1 VSTPSVRHPGEF
13 RWETRL
19 LAVVTL
25 TLTGF
30 GVANC
35 LAAGAYLEAS
45 YHEAIQQA
53 GAALAGGLIFLAVA
67 YTDYHIWRR
76 LAKPLLIAT
85 LIGLVLIAIP
95 ALIWGN
101 SPAPGVVEALFPL
114 HGGGRRWIK
123 LGVQIQVS
131 EIARFTLAAYL
142 AAQLAAMGTKVRH
155 LREGLL
161 PLLGVVGLTMLLIA
175 LEPSVSVSVVI
186 AVIGAA
192 IIFTAGARI
201 SHLMV
206 PAVFGVAVIAA
217 VLVLEPVRAKRLL
230 NYSEPCLE
238 IPPDQ
243 ACNSL
248 IGFGSGGVT
257 GTGFGRGNG
266 KLGHMPLIDSDFL
279 LSGVGEEWGLV
290 GVVFVCLCFAIFCWM
305 GFRIAKTARDPFGTY
320 LASGLTLGIGVS
332 AFMHAAVVT
341 GLMPV
346 TGLTL
351 PFMSAGRV
359 SLILCL
365 FSAGVLVSIGRQRGR
380 PAPAR

>member
-1 VSTPSVRHPGEF
+1 MSTVAVRHPGEF

-25 TLTGF
+25 SLTGF

-35 LAAGAYLEAS
+35 LAAGSYLERS
-45 YHEAIQQA
+45 YQEAIQQA
-53 GAALAGGLIFLAVA
+53 FAALAGGVIFIIVA
-67 YTDYHIWRR
+67 YTDYHVWRR
-76 LAKPLLIAT
+76 LAKPLLLAT

-95 ALIWGN
+95 ALLWGKR
-101 SPAPGVVEALFPL
+101 PAPGPVEALFPL

-142 AAQLAAMGTKVRH
+142 AARLAEMGTKIRT

-161 PLLGVVGLTMLLIA
+161 PLIGVAVATVLLVA
-175 LEPSVSVSVVI
+175 LEPSVSVAAVI
-186 AVIGAA
+186 AIVGVT

-201 SHLMV
+201 LHVLLPV
-206 PAVFGVAVIAA
+206 ALGVSVLGAI
-217 VLVLEPVRAKRLL
+217 LVLDPVRAKRYLT
-230 NYSEPCLE
+230 SGAPCAELT
-238 IPPDQ
+238 Q
-243 ACNSL
+243 VCNSL
-248 IGFGSGGVT
+248 IGFGNGGLT
-257 GTGFGRGNG
+257 GSGFGRGSQ
-266 KLGHMPLIDSDFL
+266 KLGHLPLSYSDFL
-279 LSGVGEEWGLV
+279 LSVVGEEWGFV
-290 GVVFVCLCFAIFCWM
+290 GVVFVCLCFVLFCWM
-305 GFRIAKTARDPFGTY
+305 GFRIAATAQDSFGTY
-320 LASGLTLGIGVS
+320 LASGLTMGIGVS

-341 GLMPV
+341 NLMPV

-365 FSAGVLVSIGRQRGR
+365 FSAGVLVSIGRLRGR
-380 PAPAR
+380 PARER

>member
-1 VSTPSVRHPGEF
+1 
-13 RWETRL
+13 
-19 LAVVTL
+19 VTL

-45 YHEAIQQA
+45 YREAVQQA
-53 GAALAGGLIFLAVA
+53 GAAAVGGLVFLAVA
-67 YTDYHIWRR
+67 YSDYHMWRR

-85 LIGLVLIAIP
+85 LAGLTLIAIP
-95 ALIWGN
+95 ALIWRH
-101 SPAPGVVEALFPL
+101 SPAPGVVESVFPL
-114 HGGGRRWIK
+114 HGGARRWIR

-142 AAQLAAMGTKVRH
+142 AARLAEMGIKVRN

-161 PLLGVVGLTMLLIA
+161 PLLGVVGITALLIA
-175 LEPSVSVSVVI
+175 LEPSVSMAVVT

-201 SHLMV
+201 SHLLL
-206 PAVFGVAVIAA
+206 PAALGVALVIAIM
-217 VLVLEPVRAKRLL
+217 VLDPVRAQRFLTFT
-230 NYSEPCLE
+230 EPCIE
-238 IPPDQ
+238 VPPIQ

-248 IGFGSGGVT
+248 IGFGSGGIT
-257 GTGFGRGNG
+257 GAGFGRGNG

-279 LSGVGEEWGLV
+279 LSGVGEEWGFV

-320 LASGLTLGIGVS
+320 LASGLTLGIGAS
-332 AFMHAAVVT
+332 AIIHAAYVT

-365 FSAGVLVSIGRQRGR
+365 FSAGVLVSVGRQRGR